1 MLIKIG
7 VETIGPATLT
17 SLRLWTAAL
26 ILLLYLLIKKQSLP
40 LHSKAMQLYLFVGIF
55 ANSLP
60 FMLISWG
67 EVRIDSSLA
76 AILMGIMP
84 IMTFVLAHFF
94 IPSEPMTGR
103 KVFGVTLGFAGLLT
117 LVGLSALTGLN
128 ENVIGQL
135 VVLLAACSYAVT
147 SVYVRTQPTFSGL
160 QMATGATLAGA
171 VTSLP
176 VMFLT
181 ENPFAV
187 APSTESLLA
196 ALTLAVFPT
205 AIASLIYFR
214 IIHSLGATTFSQIN
228 YLVPILGGI
237 WGVILLNES
246 LHWRM
251 IIALLL
257 VLTGIYFI
265 QSKKRPPHSM
275 QPQKDV
281 TN

>member
-7 VETIGPATLT
+7 VDTIGPATLT

-40 LHSKAMQLYLFVGIF
+40 LHNKAIQLYLFVGIF

-94 IPSEPMTGR
+94 IPTEPMTTR

-171 VTSLP
+171 LTSLP
-176 VMFLT
+176 IMFLT
-181 ENPFAV
+181 ENPFSIT
-187 APSTESLLA
+187 PSTESLMA
-196 ALTLAVFPT
+196 AFTLAVFPT

-251 IIALLL
+251 VIALLL

-265 QSKKRPPHSM
+265 QSKKSPKADRA
-275 QPQKDV
+275 Q
-281 TN
+281 